1 MNLVKNDGP
10 LILGVEVI
18 RNYLKLLPSNPGVY
32 RMINEKEEVL
42 YVGKAKNLKNRVSSY
57 TNLNRQSARIKRMV
71 NMTRTME
78 FVTTHTEAEALLLEA
93 NLIKKLLP
101 RYNILLRDDKSFPS
115 ILITSDHDF
124 PQVLK
129 HRGARKKKGQYF
141 GPFASAAAVNQSL
154 AILQR
159 AFLLRSCTDSIFAA
173 RTRPCLLFQIKRC
186 AAPCVDN
193 VGQHDYADLVEQ
205 SRDFLMGKSQEIQK
219 RMADNMQKASDALE
233 FEKAA
238 ELRDR
243 IQAMSSIQAHQHIH
257 VKNVVDADVIG
268 LYCARGQTCI
278 QVFFLRGGC
287 NYGNRAY
294 YPSHPP
300 DVDAGEILEAFI
312 GQFYANKLPP
322 KLLILSQT
330 VPNKEILVNALSS
343 RAGFK
348 VQVEVPCRGEKKQ
361 IISLAIENAREALS
375 RKVAENTSQYKLLDG
390 LIKIFNLESRPE
402 RIEIYDNSHISGT
415 NAVGGM
421 VVMGSEGFIKN
432 AYRKFN
438 IRTVLPNSA
447 NDQPNPGDDYAM
459 MREVLTRRF
468 SRVLNEDPDRL
479 SDQWPDLILIDG
491 GAGHLSTALQVF
503 KDLGISGVSAAAIAK
518 GPNRNAGEER
528 FFLPNK
534 LAFSLD
540 SLDPVLYFLQRLR
553 DEAHRFAIGVHRSR
567 RSKGLE
573 SSPLDK
579 IQGVGGIRKKSLLHH
594 FGSVRRVSEAGI
606 KDLEVVDGINRAMA
620 IKIYDWFHPDE

>member
-10 LILGVEVI
+10 LVLGVEVI
-18 RNYLKLLPSNPGVY
+18 RNYLKLLPSSPGVY
-32 RMINEKEEVL
+32 RMISEKEEVL
-42 YVGKAKNLKNRVSSY
+42 YVGKAKNLKKRVASY
-57 TNLNRQSARIKRMV
+57 TNFNRHSARIKRMV

-115 ILITSDHDF
+115 ILITNDHDF

-141 GPFASAAAVNQSL
+141 GPFASATAVNQSL

-159 AFLLRSCTDSIFAA
+159 AFLLRSCTDAVFAA

-186 AAPCVDN
+186 AAPCVN
-193 VGQHDYADLVEQ
+193 ILGQHDYAELVEQ
-205 SRDFLMGKSQEIQK
+205 ARDFLMGKSQKIQK
-219 RMADNMQKASDALE
+219 KMADNMQKASDALE

-243 IQAMSSIQAHQHIH
+243 IQAMSSIQAHQNIH
-257 VKNVVDADVIG
+257 VKNVVDADIIG
-268 LYCARGQTCI
+268 LYCVRGQTCI

-294 YPSHPP
+294 YPSHSP
-300 DVDAGEILEAFI
+300 DADTGEILEAFM
-312 GQFYANKLPP
+312 GQFYANKTPP
-322 KLLILSQT
+322 KLVILSQI
-330 VPNKEILVNALSS
+330 VPNKEILINALSS
-343 RAGFK
+343 RAGRK

-361 IISLAIENAREALS
+361 IISLVIGNAREALG
-375 RKVAENTSQYKLLDG
+375 RKIAENISQNKLLDG

-415 NAVGGM
+415 NSVGGM
-421 VVMGSEGFIKN
+421 VVTGPEGFIKN

-447 NDQPNPGDDYAM
+447 NDQPNAGDDYAM

-468 SRVLNEDPDRL
+468 SRVLNEDPDRE
-479 SDQWPDLILIDG
+479 SDKWPDLILIDG
-491 GAGHLSTALQVF
+491 GAGHLSIALQVF
-503 KDLGISGVSAAAIAK
+503 EDLGISGVAAAAIAK
-518 GPNRNAGEER
+518 GPNRNAGKER
-528 FFLPNK
+528 FFLPNQ

-540 SLDPVLYFLQRLR
+540 SRDPVLYFLQRLR

-567 RSKGLE
+567 RSKGIE

-579 IQGVGGIRKKSLLHH
+579 ILGVGGIRKKSLLHH
-594 FGSVRRVSEAGI
+594 FGSARGVSEAGT
-606 KDLEVVDGINRAMA
+606 KDLEVVDGISRAMA
-620 IKIYDWFHPDE
+620 IRIYDWFHPDE